1 VLNGDSLSYCADANY
16 NGKDTI
22 IYQICDGLGGCDIDT
37 VFITVNPVNDDP
49 DADTDYKTTN
59 EDVCV
64 NIDVQVNDTDPDGD
78 VLTTTIVTN
87 ALHGTGTVLVGND
100 SISYCP
106 NNGYN
111 GNDTIIYQVCDGNGG
126 CDIDTVFININSV
139 NNDPVADT
147 DYKTVNED
155 NCINIDVQVNDVDP
169 DGDALTT
176 SIITNAPHG
185 TAGVLNGD
193 SLSYCPDANYN
204 GKDTIIYQICDGLG
218 GCDIDTVFIT
228 VNPVNDDPDANT
240 DKKTTNKNV
249 CIMVKVQIND
259 NDPDGDNLTSSILNN
274 ANFGAG
280 TLVNGDSI
288 LYCPNNNYVGKDTLI
303 YEICDGNGGC
313 DQDTIIITVL
323 QVLDPFVVAV
333 DDTLTIYANDNTS
346 DNYIIDIQKNDTDY
360 NGGYLTS
367 VIFKDPTSGGQITVI
382 NGDSVMYK
390 APNGFFGKDTIQYIV
405 CSSLG
410 ADLNDCDTAY
420 IFITV
425 IAADCDKDGIADWN
439 DNAKD
444 CEFFIPEGFSP
455 NGDGV
460 NDTWFIRGILDY
472 PKNHVQIF
480 NRWGNLV
487 FETDGY
493 KNDWNGTTI
502 FGLTI
507 GGNDLPEGTYFYIV
521 DLGNNT
527 KVYKGYVYLKR

>member
-1 VLNGDSLSYCADANY
+1 M
-16 NGKDTI
+16 
-22 IYQICDGLGGCDIDT
+22 
-37 VFITVNPVNDDP
+37 
-49 DADTDYKTTN
+49 
-59 EDVCV
+59 
-64 NIDVQVNDTDPDGD
+64 
-78 VLTTTIVTN
+78 
-87 ALHGTGTVLVGND
+87 
-100 SISYCP
+100 
-106 NNGYN
+106 
-111 GNDTIIYQVCDGNGG
+111 
-126 CDIDTVFININSV
+126 
-139 NNDPVADT
+139 
-147 DYKTVNED
+147 
-155 NCINIDVQVNDVDP
+155 QVNDVDP

-176 SIITNAPHG
+176 TIITNAPHG